1 MNQHLKSETIA
12 FIGGGMMG
20 GAIIHALIDKK
31 LLPNDQI
38 LVSEINPKRRA
49 YLQDK
54 YRGVTFAESNI
65 EACKAADIVVLAVK
79 PQMLPK
85 VMVEIYGA
93 FKKDTVIMSI
103 IAGIPMST
111 IQSGVGHDL
120 IIRTMPNTPAQIG
133 EAMTVWTATNEVGP
147 DKRAGVQAV
156 LQAMGLEIYVSN
168 EDALDMATAVCGTGP
183 TYAFLLMEA
192 LLDAAVHMGLSRAD
206 ARPLVIQTVL
216 GSAKFAM
223 QTDTHLAELRNMVTS
238 PGGTSAEAVYQME
251 KGGMR
256 TILSK
261 AVWAAY
267 KKAKL
272 LGKRAESLP
281 AAPLSVDNDK

>member
-1 MNQHLKSETIA
+1 MNQHLKSDTIA

-20 GAIIHALIDKK
+20 GAIINALVEKE
-31 LLPNDQI
+31 LLPKEQI
-38 LVSEINPKRRA
+38 IVSEINPKRRA
-49 YLQDK
+49 FLQKK
-54 YRGVTFAESNI
+54 YSEITIVNNNV
-65 EACKAADIVVLAVK
+65 EACRAADIVVLAVK

-85 VMVEIYGA
+85 VMVEIFGT
-93 FKKDTVIMSI
+93 FKKNSVIMSI
-103 IAGIPMST
+103 VAGVPMSA
-111 IQSGVGHDL
+111 IQSGVGHN
-120 IIRTMPNTPAQIG
+120 IVVRTMPNTPAQIG
-133 EAMTVWTATNEVGP
+133 EGMTVWTATGEVGP
-147 DKRAGVQAV
+147 EKRAGIQAV
-156 LQAMGLEIYVSN
+156 LQAMGLEIYVTN
-168 EDALDMATAVCGTGP
+168 ENALDMATAVCGTGP

-223 QTDTHLAELRNMVTS
+223 QSDKHLAELRNMVTS

-267 KKAKL
+267 KKARL

-281 AAPLSVDNDK
+281 AAPLHIDNDY

>member
-20 GAIIHALIDKK
+20 GAIIHALVEKEQ
-31 LLPNDQI
+31 LPKSQI
-38 LVSEINPKRRA
+38 IVSEINPKRRNHLKETYGITVA
-49 YLQDK
+49 
-54 YRGVTFAESNI
+54 ANNI
-65 EACKAADIVVLAVK
+65 EACNAADILVLAVK
-79 PQMLPK
+79 PQMLPR
-85 VMVEIYGA
+85 VMMEIYGA
-93 FKKDTVIMSI
+93 LKKDAVIMSI
-103 IAGIPMST
+103 IAGIPMSA
-111 IQSGVGHDL
+111 IQAGIGHSL
-120 IIRTMPNTPAQIG
+120 IVRTMPNTPAQIG
-133 EAMTVWTATNEVGP
+133 EAMTVWTATSEVSQAQ
-147 DKRAGVQAV
+147 KESVQAV
-156 LQAMGLEIYVSN
+156 LQAMGLEIYVTN

-223 QTDTHLAELRNMVTS
+223 QSDKHMAELRNMVTS
-238 PGGTSAEAVYQME
+238 PGGTSAEAIYQME

-272 LGKRAESLP
+272 LGKRSESLP

>member
-1 MNQHLKSETIA
+1 MNQHLKSETIT
-12 FIGGGMMG
+12 FVGGGMMG
-20 GAIIHALIDKK
+20 GAIIHALVEKA
-31 LLPNDQI
+31 LLPKEQI
-38 LVSEINPKRRA
+38 IVSEINPRRRA
-49 YLQDK
+49 FLQEK
-54 YRGVTFAESNI
+54 YSEITIVNNNV
-65 EACKAADIVVLAVK
+65 EACRAADIVILAVK

-85 VMVEIYGA
+85 VMVEIFGT
-93 FKKDTVIMSI
+93 FKKDAVIMSI
-103 IAGIPMST
+103 IAGVPMSA
-111 IQSGVGHDL
+111 IQAGVGHD
-120 IIRTMPNTPAQIG
+120 IVVRTMPNTPAQIG
-133 EAMTVWTATNEVGP
+133 EAMTVWTATSEVGP
-147 DKRAGVQAV
+147 EKRAGIQAV
-156 LQAMGLEIYVSN
+156 LQAMGLEIYVTN
-168 EDALDMATAVCGTGP
+168 ENALDMATAVCGTGP

-223 QTDTHLAELRNMVTS
+223 QSDKHLAELRNMVTS

-267 KKAKL
+267 KKARL

-281 AAPLSVDNDK
+281 EAPLRVDNDH